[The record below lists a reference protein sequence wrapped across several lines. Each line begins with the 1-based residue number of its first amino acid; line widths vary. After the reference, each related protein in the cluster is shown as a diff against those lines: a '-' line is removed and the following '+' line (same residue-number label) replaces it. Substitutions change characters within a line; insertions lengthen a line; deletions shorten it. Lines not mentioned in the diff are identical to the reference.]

1 MELLITFRI
10 FTSRCMY
17 KNIRKHS
24 PEFANKR
31 TEGQASALDTSG
43 YMSFDKTRASASPS
57 VKGEVTGV
65 LHCQGDLKIPR
76 PKLGN
81 VRYPFIFKVLYST
94 IRTRH

>member
-1 MELLITFRI
+1 MD
-10 FTSRCMY
+10 

-31 TEGQASALDTSG
+31 TEGQASVLDASG
-43 YMSFDKTRASASPS
+43 YMSFDKMGASAAPS
-57 VKGEVTGV
+57 VKEEVTSV
-65 LHCQGDLKIPR
+65 LHCQKDLKIPH

-81 VRYPFIFKVLYST
+81 VRYSFIFKVLYST